1 MPSVELY
8 TLRQCF
14 EQNGSVFPFSVIWHI
29 RDSNY
34 NGAFLTFESVSD
46 LGASVP
52 SWIPDADTQDLY
64 PDMEAHMGWATEPMY
79 QLANTPV
86 METEEIN
93 VPNHRG
99 IKLEIKEFSA
109 RITLKEWKQD
119 QAYRK
124 AIGNL
129 VHLNKVGKNRY
140 LEQAIVNAKQARAS
154 QAPAGR
160 QVSYRQYVLTWKDS
174 RFPQSYTGQV
184 SEYADL
190 PWYPVK
196 GKTPDE
202 TKKLQE
208 SYNNSRR
215 IEFKRMTSGL
225 RLQIADIRRSARTA
239 VETRRVFSSRVTGA
253 RLSYGVLSSIQSPRK
268 NGFKFSKPE
277 YEVVVPEGR
286 GGVHPT
292 SGAIEWLA
300 FRKNGNALVERKT
313 PSTNDK
319 YVGIEIEF
327 FSKADQDQ
335 LGLKL
340 YRAGV
345 AKFVQLKHDGSIRP
359 EDKYPHGHEI
369 CVLAKESEYE
379 EVLSK
384 VCKVLEDAGSKV
396 NKSCGMHVHLDM
408 RSRNKETA
416 FANLVSSQ
424 NILYAMNPASRLEEV
439 NGQRY
444 CAFTRSR
451 RMDQQSNRYHGIN
464 GHHAYSTHKTIEV
477 RIHAGTFQARKITN
491 WVKLLI
497 MIVNRPE
504 AIARS
509 CSTLGGFVKQFD
521 LPLDLAEYI
530 VERIKKF
537 ADKNPANQEEAA

>member
-1 MPSVELY
+1 M
-8 TLRQCF
+8 
-14 EQNGSVFPFSVIWHI
+14 
-29 RDSNY
+29 
-34 NGAFLTFESVSD
+34 
-46 LGASVP
+46 
-52 SWIPDADTQDLY
+52 
-64 PDMEAHMGWATEPMY
+64 
-79 QLANTPV
+79 
-86 METEEIN
+86 
-93 VPNHRG
+93 
-99 IKLEIKEFSA
+99 
-109 RITLKEWKQD
+109 
-119 QAYRK
+119 
-124 AIGNL
+124 
-129 VHLNKVGKNRY
+129 
-140 LEQAIVNAKQARAS
+140 
-154 QAPAGR
+154 
-160 QVSYRQYVLTWKDS
+160 
-174 RFPQSYTGQV
+174 
-184 SEYADL
+184 
-190 PWYPVK
+190 
-196 GKTPDE
+196 
-202 TKKLQE
+202 
-208 SYNNSRR
+208 
-215 IEFKRMTSGL
+215 
-225 RLQIADIRRSARTA
+225 
-239 VETRRVFSSRVTGA
+239 
-253 RLSYGVLSSIQSPRK
+253 
-268 NGFKFSKPE
+268 
-277 YEVVVPEGR
+277 VVPEGR